1 MAARSLLQRI
11 LDPLPVAEFVDD
23 YFQRRPLA
31 LSLKRPKL
39 HRFDFLFREDEFVH
53 NLDRV
58 RSIRAVFE
66 KNRQAQIQ
74 PTEIEHMLG
83 AGATICVTGME
94 VAYPRLG
101 DAARRIQREL
111 AYAGRVSFRA
121 YLSPPGKGF
130 AVHFDARVAT
140 TLQIS
145 GTKKWWYSDEPAI
158 PFPAYN
164 SGKEPAGFAVDYE
177 RPHRDRLRQVVLRPG
192 DVLCLPAGVWH
203 AAEAGPQGSLALN
216 MAFDH
221 NFGSAFDAVMR
232 LLQPRLLRQAAW
244 REPLPLTANVQ
255 SRRLPAKVASLLQQR
270 LDTLCSEIR
279 SIRDDDAA
287 LRRAWSEL
295 MESER

>member
-1 MAARSLLQRI
+1 MS
-11 LDPLPVAEFVDD
+11 VSEFVDE

-31 LSLKRPKL
+31 LSRKRPRL
-39 HRFDFLFREDEFVH
+39 GRFDFLFREDEFVH

-58 RSIRAVFE
+58 QSIRAVFV
-66 KNRQAQIQ
+66 KNRQAQIK
-74 PTEIEHMLG
+74 PTEIKDMMG

-94 VAYPRLG
+94 GAHPRLG
-101 DAARRIQREL
+101 EAAKRIQAEL
-111 AYAGRVSFRA
+111 AYSGRVSFRA

-145 GTKKWWYSDEPAI
+145 GTKKWWYSEEPAI
-158 PFPAYN
+158 PFPAFN
-164 SGKEPAGFAVDYE
+164 SGKEPSGFSAEYE
-177 RPHRDRLRQVVLRPG
+177 RPDLSGMRQVVLRPG

-255 SRRLPAKVASLLQQR
+255 GRRLPAKVASVLQQR